1 MDVNLRGES
10 PLCVNP
16 FNMLNSLAKVLADG
30 KGIAARHRL
39 KEAQVQSYESRCQ
52 AGLCG
57 QGKA

>member
-1 MDVNLRGES
+1 
-10 PLCVNP
+10 
-16 FNMLNSLAKVLADG
+16 MLNSLAKVLADG